1 MGVAKQAAKVV
12 ALKLG
17 VWKPDEGPTGTIS
30 PRYCYS
36 IWLRH
41 MVLAHAHGL
50 STNPRVLAELGPG
63 HSLGVG
69 LAAMIC
75 GADDYF
81 ALDVCRDADIQRN
94 IEVFDALVELFRK
107 REPIPDNAEFPRVRP
122 FLASYDFPSEIL
134 TENRLARALDAQR
147 LANIRGAIADL
158 GQSHGGVRI
167 SYYVPYYD
175 EAVSV
180 ADSVDII
187 LSQAV
192 LMYVPDLAD
201 SYSTIHRWLKPG
213 GYMSSQIDLTSLGS
227 TRESYGH
234 WTIPKF
240 KWKLLTAIRPFNLN
254 RLPISAHKA
263 AVQAAGFEIAGVI
276 CEKTTDTIDRRK
288 LAREFREMSDDD
300 LTTASVFMQAVKR

>member
-1 MGVAKQAAKVV
+1 MGVAKLVAKVI

-41 MVLAHAHGL
+41 LVLAHAHGL
-50 STNPRVLAELGPG
+50 PTNPRVLAELGPG

-75 GADDYF
+75 GANDYF

-94 IEVFDALVELFRK
+94 VDVFDALVELFRK

-134 TENRLARALDAQR
+134 TENRLVRAMDAQR
-147 LANIRGAIADL
+147 LASIRRAIADL

-167 SYYVPYYD
+167 SYYVPYCD
-175 EAVSV
+175 KSV
-180 ADSVDII
+180 VVENSVDVI
-187 LSQAV
+187 LSQGV
-192 LMYVPDLAD
+192 LLYVPDLAD
-201 SYSTIHRWLKPG
+201 SYAAIYRWLKPG
-213 GYMSSQIDLTSLGS
+213 GYMSSQIDLTSLGLTS
-227 TRESYGH
+227 ESYGH
-234 WTIPKF
+234 WMIPGYE
-240 KWKLLTAIRPFNLN
+240 WKLLTAIQPFSLN

-263 AVQAAGFEIAGVI
+263 AMQAAGFEVAGI
-276 CEKTTDTIDRRK
+276 KCEKTTDTIDRRK